1 MEVHLLEV
9 GQKVVVV
16 VREILIWE
24 AMVEEVGQWEAV
36 VVGAEAP

>member
-24 AMVEEVGQWEAV
+24 AMVEEVGQREAV